1 MRTSMVMGFDIDGFQ
16 RILVRQS
23 RHSVGIIGL
32 QCHELDCPDKIVNK
46 VRRAVQI
53 IPGRPNFPKVSP

>member
-1 MRTSMVMGFDIDGFQ
+1 MRISMVMGFDIGRFQ
-16 RILVRQS
+16 FILVKQS
-23 RHSVGIIGL
+23 RHSVGITGL
-32 QCHELDCPDKIVNK
+32 QRHELDCPGKIVNK